1 MRFFNE
7 QVGYPQT
14 INSIKAA
21 YGVNPAN
28 DPARAAKLGIYPLVE
43 APEGFS
49 AVAYSDKGTFYEA
62 VPHEFSDDERSS
74 IYRIQR
80 AGVELR
86 ELAENY
92 SPIATPDLID
102 EVGDIEPEQQ
112 PRKRGRKKQS

>member
-7 QVGYPQT
+7 RVGYPQT
-14 INSIKAA
+14 INSIKAT

-74 IYRIQR
+74 IYQIQ
-80 AGVELR
+80 AYGLKLKEA
-86 ELAENY
+86 AEKLKD
-92 SPIATPDLID
+92 AK
-102 EVGDIEPEQQ
+102 EQ
-112 PRKRGRKKQS
+112 PRKRNGKKQS